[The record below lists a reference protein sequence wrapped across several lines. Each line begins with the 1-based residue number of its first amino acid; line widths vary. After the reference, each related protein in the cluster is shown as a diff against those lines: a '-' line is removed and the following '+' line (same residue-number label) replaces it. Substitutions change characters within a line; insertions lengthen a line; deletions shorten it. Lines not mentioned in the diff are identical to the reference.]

1 MLIRVEDET
10 DEELADLKRNYE
22 GLRDAQTA
30 LRARVD
36 QSTAPV
42 GVSADG
48 GRSIMEEAQ
57 RSPRSSEVGL
67 VSVNVGLPGVIGAS
81 RWGKPIRSSIV
92 KRPVTAASISLDA
105 LNLEGD
111 RQADLTVHGGPDKAV
126 YAYPVE
132 HLPTWNE
139 ELGTDFG
146 PGTFGENLTTAGWLE
161 DEVRIGDVWAWGQ
174 ARLQVS
180 QPRSPC
186 YKLAKVTSR
195 PDLLKRFVRTG
206 RTGWYL
212 RVLQVAIVPVSGPIQ
227 VIERHPAG
235 ISVLL
240 AHRASLPGALD
251 RSEVKAVARVD
262 ALAADWR
269 HLILHQ
275 LDPG

>member
-1 MLIRVEDET
+1 M
-10 DEELADLKRNYE
+10 
-22 GLRDAQTA
+22 
-30 LRARVD
+30 
-36 QSTAPV
+36 
-42 GVSADG
+42 
-48 GRSIMEEAQ
+48 MEEIHLGA
-57 RSPRSSEVGL
+57 RPSEVRL
-67 VSVNVGLPGVIGAS
+67 VSVNVGLPMVIGAT
-81 RWGKPIRSSIV
+81 RWGKPIRSGIV
-92 KRPVTAASISLDA
+92 KQPVTAASIDLGT
-105 LNLEGD
+105 LNLDGD
-111 RQADLTVHGGPDKAV
+111 RQADLKVHGGPDKAV

-132 HLPTWNE
+132 HLPQWND

-161 DEVRIGDVWAWGQ
+161 DDVRIGDVWAWGQ

-186 YKLAKVTSR
+186 YKLATVTGR
-195 PDLLKRFVRTG
+195 PDLLKRFVRSG

-212 RVLQVAIVPVSGPIQ
+212 RVLQAATVPVCGPIQ

-251 RSEVKAVARVD
+251 RTEVEAVARVD

-269 HLILHQ
+269 HWVLNQ
-275 LDPG
+275 VDPG